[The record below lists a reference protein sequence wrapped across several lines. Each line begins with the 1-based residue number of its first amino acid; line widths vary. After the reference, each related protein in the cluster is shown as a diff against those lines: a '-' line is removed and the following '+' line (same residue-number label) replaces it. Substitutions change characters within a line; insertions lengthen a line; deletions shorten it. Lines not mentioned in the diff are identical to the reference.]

1 MKEEPRTYADNYFS
15 RGHQGLKIWQTLVVI
30 FGWVLLVIPLVF
42 VTGGLLQGWPHTIW
56 QHAHN
61 RSNILATIMILLFAF
76 VLAGMFSITAT
87 LIQNRRRK
95 RIVRQWPTFNLQT
108 TTAKTDALEKYMTT
122 KFGSEEERLN
132 VRNYQVQPEQNLDT
146 DTFQKI
152 ISAQNRE
159 AKKDA
164 D

>member
-15 RGHQGLKIWQTLVVI
+15 RGYGGLKFWQTLAVI
-30 FGWVLLVIPLVF
+30 FGWILLVAPLVF
-42 VTGGLLQGWPHTIW
+42 IAGGLSQGWRHTIW
-56 QHAHN
+56 QHA
-61 RSNILATIMILLFAF
+61 RSRNNIWATILILLFAF

-108 TTAKTDALEKYMTT
+108 TTAKTAALEKYMTVN
-122 KFGSEEERLN
+122 FGSEETRLN
-132 VRNYQVQPEQNLDT
+132 VRNYQVQPEQNLET

-152 ISAQNRE
+152 ISAQEE
-159 AKKDA
+159 ANKHA